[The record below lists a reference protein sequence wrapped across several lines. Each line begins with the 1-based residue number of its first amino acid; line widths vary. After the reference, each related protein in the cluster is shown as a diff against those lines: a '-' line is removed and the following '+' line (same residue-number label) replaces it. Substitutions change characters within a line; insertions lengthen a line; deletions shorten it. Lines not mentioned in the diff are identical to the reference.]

1 MFASMLKVSS
11 GKLAFVLLQGALATS
26 ALAHDIHAKSDATVP
41 PAFDVTSASAST
53 DGRLATFAMEVT
65 GDAGSIKPEKVGK
78 LAGAKVDAYV
88 WPTKLDPA
96 AVGFAKGSGI
106 LALAVTAHPDFDDTP
121 LFDENGDG
129 DPTNDGANWHSHW
142 VVLASDKG
150 CAGGL
155 RVQDIS
161 PGQDLLPATAPG
173 LPLALDSPGMS
184 PIINGKTVRITVPVK
199 GAENVNFD
207 AVAAHLQVNETGKTP
222 LLCVTGTYKVASGN
236 LTLPG
241 TITREKK

>member
-1 MFASMLKVSS
+1 MRHPFAL
-11 GKLAFVLLQGALATS
+11 GFTLLQGAILASTA
-26 ALAHDIHAKSDATVP
+26 ALAHDIHAKPDAKVP
-41 PAFDVTSASAST
+41 PAFDITSATAST

-65 GDAGSIKPEKVGK
+65 GEAGSLKPQKVGK
-78 LAGAKVDAYV
+78 LAGSKVDAYV
-88 WPTKLDPA
+88 WPTKLDPS

-106 LALAVTAHPDFDDTP
+106 LALAITAHPDFDDTP

-142 VVLASDKG
+142 VVLGSDKA
-150 CAGGL
+150 CTGGL
-155 RVQDIS
+155 KVNDIS
-161 PGQDLLPATAPG
+161 PGQDVLPATAPG

-184 PIINGKTVRITVPVK
+184 PILKGKTVRITVPVK

-207 AVAAHLQVNETGKTP
+207 AVAAQLQVHEKGEKP

-241 TITREKK
+241 VIMKETKK

>member
-1 MFASMLKVSS
+1 MFASMPKFSTETI
-11 GKLAFVLLQGALATS
+11 AFILLQGALATS
-26 ALAHDIHAKSDATVP
+26 ALAHDIHAKPDAAVP

-53 DGRLATFAMEVT
+53 DGRLATFAMEVS
-65 GDAGSIKPEKVGK
+65 GDAGSQKPQKVGK

-96 AVGFAKGSGI
+96 TVGFAKGSGI
-106 LALAVTAHPDFDDTP
+106 LALAITAHPDFDDTP

-129 DPTNDGANWHSHW
+129 DPTNDGAGWHSHW
-142 VVLASDKG
+142 VVLASDQA
-150 CAGGL
+150 CTGGL
-155 RVQDIS
+155 KVLDIS

-184 PIINGKTVRITVPVK
+184 PILKGQTVRITVPVK

-207 AVAAHLQVNETGKTP
+207 AVAAHLQVNEAGKAP

-241 TITREKK
+241 IVTREKK